1 MKKILFLLGM
11 YYPNYSAN
19 GLCTKNV
26 VDELVKDG
34 CDVTCICNSS
44 GKNNK
49 NENIDGANLYYI
61 KPRLHQAINM
71 KSDPF
76 ENPKIKKI
84 CQKVAILLSKTQL
97 FFMAEFWPLIS
108 PLYAWAF
115 YAKARELYK
124 TEKFDMIVAVYTPFE
139 SLLAGY
145 LLKRKYPEI
154 KYVPY
159 YLDALAGGWGPSFF
173 TKKRI
178 EKNTRR
184 WEKKIDE
191 VADYVISMHS
201 SENYHIENPI
211 CSIEKRIY
219 LDVPVMKKQYIC
231 NNEKAYAFYAGGLN
245 YSGRGVE
252 ELLEIFSIVCS
263 KIEMKLLLAGPCKN
277 PQIFDRY
284 RKMTNGRIEYL
295 GTLSHEDVISLEKE
309 AKYLV
314 NLGSNNPYTIP
325 SKIFEYM
332 RFGKT
337 IISTY
342 RREDEP
348 SIEYLDKYK
357 NVIYIDERLPFEQ
370 SASKL
375 LEELQTS
382 KAKENI
388 DLEKVFYA
396 NTPMAFAKTIKDI
409 IK

>member
-11 YYPNYSAN
+11 YWPNYSAN

-34 CDVTCICNSS
+34 FDVTCICNSS

-49 NENIDGANLYYI
+49 NENIDGAYLYYI
-61 KPRLHQAINM
+61 KPRLYQVINM
-71 KSDPF
+71 KSDQLA
-76 ENPKIKKI
+76 NPKTKKVF
-84 CQKVAILLSKTQL
+84 QKTAILLRKIQL
-97 FFMAEFWPLIS
+97 FFMAAFWPLIS
-108 PLYAWAF
+108 PLYTWSF

-124 TEKFDMIVAVYTPFE
+124 TERFDMVVSVYTPFE

-145 LLKRKYPEI
+145 LLKRKFPEI
-154 KYVPY
+154 KYIPY

-173 TKKRI
+173 AKEKI
-178 EKNTRR
+178 EKHTRR
-184 WEKKIDE
+184 WEQKIDE

-201 SENYHIENPI
+201 SENYHIEKPI

-231 NNEKAYAFYAGGLN
+231 DAEEDFALYAGGLD
-245 YSGRGVE
+245 YSGRSVQ

-263 KIEMKLLLAGPCKN
+263 KIEIKLLLAGPCKN
-277 PQIFDRY
+277 PQIFDKY
-284 RKMTNGRIEYL
+284 QKMTNGKIEYL
-295 GTLSHEDVISLEKE
+295 GALSHEKVISLEKK

-314 NLGSNNPYTIP
+314 NLGANNPYTVP

-348 SIEYLDKYK
+348 SIEYLNKYK
-357 NVIYIDERLPFEQ
+357 NVIYVDERLPFEQ
-370 SASKL
+370 SACKL

-382 KAKENI
+382 KDKENI
-388 DLEKVFYA
+388 NLEKVFYA
-396 NTPMAFAKTIKDI
+396 NTPMAFVKTIKDI